1 MLNYKSHCAF
11 SLLNSLKADIF
22 LNTAFMPCFSGGI
35 FFKVQVFQGP
45 GPGFKS
51 SPKVDHRFKLFTFT
65 SWYLW
70 LQFFFFFKY
79 QVKIFGFREVFL
91 KHKLV
96 TQKISYDEI
105 IYHSRKRCS
114 FFYIR
119 RRMRVNFL
127 NIWSI
132 LLVQTSFLSMLVEN
146 VGNLMVAKMFG
157 IQLWLKKVFGDLR
170 FSLLC

>member
-1 MLNYKSHCAF
+1 
-11 SLLNSLKADIF
+11 
-22 LNTAFMPCFSGGI
+22 MPCFSGGI

-65 SWYLW
+65 SYLW

-91 KHKLV
+91 IHNKLV
-96 TQKISYDEI
+96 TQKISYGEI

-114 FFYIR
+114 FFIYEGECVLI
-119 RRMRVNFL
+119 FL

-132 LLVQTSFLSMLVEN
+132 FLVQTSFLSMLVEN

-157 IQLWLKKVFGDLR
+157 IQLPLKKVFGDLR
-170 FSLLC
+170 FSLLCYMYILFYIELFWFKKIK